1 MRCNLMKYQQIDNK
15 NRTFS
20 IRTLLDLKTFDSTKL
35 LGDKQ
40 SQEPVKYL
48 FKILEEI
55 PTNTS
60 SQQGIRYYI
69 KFMKKYNDIFT
80 TKNINA
86 EDATKFLLKTISY
99 WETILKNGGC
109 STQLVDMLRENY
121 NSLYAT
127 EEITKIFYGQ
137 NLKKR
142 GHLGTLEV
150 ENFFSIMRSKENRV
164 DLLDYGENFS
174 KATNEMIKTF
184 AKDRPYT
191 LPTKNLSKEKYDNA
205 DVEFT
210 MDCAFNV
217 SSHEKAKFLQELK
230 EKNRGS
236 DDQLKKTREFC
247 DKYSPSKHELTIR
260 EATQKLNP
268 TKKRGMF
275 YCDHCVK
282 VYLYKESLKNH
293 ISKKHSTNSTNSTTS
308 SNVTQESISEN
319 NTFNGNEIPSF
330 SSSSSSNENESKR
343 KKSYTCR
350 LCGKLKKGHVCT
362 ANSLFNQLIAKTNDL
377 GLQVVQVSSL

>member
-1 MRCNLMKYQQIDNK
+1 MKYQQIDNK

-137 NLKKR
+137 NLKKKR
-142 GHLGTLEV
+142 TSWDFGSRK
-150 ENFFSIMRSKENRV
+150 F
-164 DLLDYGENFS
+164 LLHYAIQGKS
-174 KATNEMIKTF
+174 
-184 AKDRPYT
+184 RR
-191 LPTKNLSKEKYDNA
+191 LVGLWR
-205 DVEFT
+205 
-210 MDCAFNV
+210 
-217 SSHEKAKFLQELK
+217 KFLQS
-230 EKNRGS
+230 N
-236 DDQLKKTREFC
+236 
-247 DKYSPSKHELTIR
+247 
-260 EATQKLNP
+260 
-268 TKKRGMF
+268 KR
-275 YCDHCVK
+275 
-282 VYLYKESLKNH
+282 
-293 ISKKHSTNSTNSTTS
+293 
-308 SNVTQESISEN
+308 
-319 NTFNGNEIPSF
+319 
-330 SSSSSSNENESKR
+330 
-343 KKSYTCR
+343 
-350 LCGKLKKGHVCT
+350 
-362 ANSLFNQLIAKTNDL
+362 ND
-377 GLQVVQVSSL
+377 